1 MSRLR
6 FWGRRSRVPVVELTR
21 SNPVRFGI
29 GLLIAIAIVVYF
41 GFTKKVP
48 YTHGYRLNAVFSSAQ
63 DIAAKSPVRT
73 AGVTV
78 GAVTSVRRE
87 GKAGLV
93 TMEISND
100 GLPIHKDAE
109 LKIRP
114 RLFLEGNWYVE
125 LRPGTPSSPTL
136 SSGATIPI
144 AQTAIPVQ
152 IDQVLDAL
160 NTDTRANLQHFLIGY
175 GEALMHEP
183 TAAEDATQE
192 PEARGI
198 TAAEALKE
206 AALHSPGALRGSA
219 VVQQALGGVETRDIS
234 KLVSG
239 IRRLTTQLNL
249 HDQVL
254 GEWVD
259 HFNRFFEEF
268 ANQSRSLEAA
278 VAQLPGAVHSAS
290 NAFAALN
297 RAAPEIESF
306 SKALTPGVRQ
316 TRTTIAAAL
325 PWIKQVKKTLGPEE
339 LGGVATSLNEATP
352 TLASLIGGQKEF
364 FKQNNEFSQCLTKV
378 FFPAGNIRIQDG
390 KSTSGSK
397 AYMEFWYTMVG
408 LAGIGQNF
416 DGNGYIPRFLATG
429 GGNTL
434 VSRPTSVVG
443 VKGSTGNEL
452 ITHAALK
459 PEGTSPRFP
468 AAEPPYKPMVPCDTQ
483 KVPDINGPL
492 SRGEA
497 DGTPE

>member
-29 GLLIAIAIVVYF
+29 GLLIVIAIVVYF

-48 YTHGYRLNAVFSSAQ
+48 YTHGYRINAVFSSAQ
-63 DIAAKSPVRT
+63 DIAPKSPVKT
-73 AGVTV
+73 AGVV
-78 GAVTSVRRE
+78 IGAVTSFKRE
-87 GKAGLV
+87 GKASIV
-93 TMEISND
+93 TMEISNK

-144 AQTAIPVQ
+144 SQTAIPVQ

-160 NTDTRANLQHFLIGY
+160 NTDTRANLQNFLIGY
-175 GEALMHEP
+175 GEALMHRP

-192 PEARGI
+192 PEARGL
-198 TAAEALKE
+198 TGAEALKQV
-206 AALHSPGALRGSA
+206 ALHSPGALRGAA
-219 VVQQALGGVETRDIS
+219 VVQQALGGVETHDIS
-234 KLVSG
+234 KLISG
-239 IRRLTTQLNL
+239 IRRLTVQLNL
-249 HDQVL
+249 HDEVL

-259 HFNRFFEEF
+259 HFDHFFEEF
-268 ANQSRSLEAA
+268 SNQTHSLEAA
-278 VAQLPGAVHSAS
+278 VSLLPSAVHSAS
-290 NAFAALN
+290 SAFAELN
-297 RAAPEIESF
+297 RAAPELESF
-306 SKALTPGVRQ
+306 AKALTPGVKQ
-316 TRTTIAAAL
+316 TRSTIAAAL

-339 LGGVATSLNEATP
+339 LGGVAKSLNEATP
-352 TLASLIGGQKEF
+352 TLAGLIGGQKEF

-378 FFPAGNIRIQDG
+378 FYPAGNVRIQDG

-416 DGNGYIPRFLATG
+416 DGNGYFPRFLATG
-429 GGNTL
+429 GGDTL

-443 VKGSTGNEL
+443 IANSTGNKL
-452 ITHAALK
+452 IAHAALK
-459 PEGTSPRFP
+459 PEGTSPSFP
-468 AAEPPYKPMVPCDTQ
+468 ASEPPYKPMVPCDTQ
-483 KVPDINGPL
+483 QVPNINGPL
-492 SRGEA
+492 SHGEA